1 MGILVHSSSSDKHD
15 IFSRKYLIPYYS
27 LFYSDFIFAALQ
39 STDVEWAVA
48 HGSTE
53 TISFAR
59 SGIKVKFT
67 DSESYA
73 DLSKNLAVE
82 ICWNEINFPRLKE
95 GEVLLSPVVRFHPHS
110 QPMNNVCCVKIPH
123 TALLEG
129 THDLELML
137 KRGVFEGENCSWE
150 DVSDS
155 LFSVEATE
163 VCLNITKLQS
173 YAVVGRGVAFKK
185 RMQCA
190 VFAGKDII
198 DDRFTADLC
207 FIDDCEASQEVSGCV
222 KKSPYR
228 KIRLFLSFLLYMYG
242 SILL

>member
-1 MGILVHSSSSDKHD
+1 M
-15 IFSRKYLIPYYS
+15 
-27 LFYSDFIFAALQ
+27 
-39 STDVEWAVA
+39 A
-48 HGSTE
+48 HGSDE
-53 TISFAR
+53 TISFTR
-59 SGIKVKFT
+59 SGIKVEFT
-67 DSESYA
+67 DSESYV
-73 DLSKNLAVE
+73 DLSRNLAVE
-82 ICWNEINFPRLKE
+82 ICWNEKNFPWLKE
-95 GEVLLSPVVRFHPHS
+95 GEVLLSPVVRFHPRN

-163 VCLNITKLQS
+163 VCLNTTKLQS
-173 YAVVGRGVAFKK
+173 YAVVGRGADFKK

-207 FIDDCEASQEVSGCV
+207 CIDDCEASQEVSGCV

-228 KIRLFLSFLLYMYG
+228 KIRLFLSFLLYMYE